1 MVGGFCWLWH
11 ACPFSQSSPAH
22 APCTLTCRLP
32 LPTLLFLGAQD
43 RQCMGISSR
52 ALDRQTAVY
61 ILTLGVAPDHR
72 NRGVAMQLLNMVH
85 QQAMALG

>member
-1 MVGGFCWLWH
+1 MTFPGFWH
-11 ACPFSQSSPAH
+11 ACTFSQSSPAN
-22 APCTLTCRLP
+22 APPTLICRLL
-32 LPTLLFLGAQD
+32 LPTLPFSGAQD
-43 RQCMGISSR
+43 RQCMGISNR